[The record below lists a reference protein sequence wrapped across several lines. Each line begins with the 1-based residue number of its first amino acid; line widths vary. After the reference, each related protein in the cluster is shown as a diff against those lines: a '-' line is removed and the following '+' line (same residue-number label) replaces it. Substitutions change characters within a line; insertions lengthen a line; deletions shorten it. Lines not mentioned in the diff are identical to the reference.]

1 MNHRGPRYVLLARGA
16 IGAARAARAGEVR
29 VPDSGRMRVVLNVHG
44 GQQALA
50 DVLDGL
56 VDRNARAVRTGAA
69 VPFTADVLEERGI
82 DPGSAAW
89 RDAVI
94 ATKDDYLSG
103 RSAAAWLAGTLRARG
118 DDVRLGF
125 DRGAPGVYDTSSETP
140 RLIRSFSG
148 PKVDLP
154 PTEGRTDER
163 LLVAID
169 DDQAQPVCEINTAI
183 ALHNARRI
191 KAKGLPP
198 LYKSGVRYKTEGS
211 PELWWDAEEILA
223 HGHDDCEGLAA
234 YRAGEL
240 INQGYDAR
248 VYTRLVQR
256 PSKEMGGSGKK
267 GGRLFHAITR
277 VYTGPDGE
285 PLRTRYGTP
294 VYDDPSARLGM
305 PTPDWYL
312 KFAREMRAQG
322 KDL

>member
-1 MNHRGPRYVLLARGA
+1 MNPQWPGFVLLAQNA
-16 IGAARAARAGEVR
+16 VSAVRAARSGQVR
-29 VPDSGRMRVVLNVHG
+29 VPDTGRMRVVLNVHG

-56 VDRNARAVRTGAA
+56 IDRNARAVRTGAA
-69 VPFTADVLEERGI
+69 PPFTREVLNDRGI
-82 DPGSAAW
+82 DPKAQAW
-89 RDAVI
+89 RDAVV
-94 ATKDDYLSG
+94 AGKDAYLSG
-103 RSAAAWLAGTLRARG
+103 RTAAAWYAGTLRANG
-118 DDVRLGF
+118 EDVRLGF
-125 DRGAPGVYDTSSETP
+125 DRGAPAVYDTSGASPVLIQSFAGP
-140 RLIRSFSG
+140 R
-148 PKVDLP
+148 VNLP
-154 PTEGRTDER
+154 ATEGRTDER
-163 LLVAID
+163 MLIAID

-191 KAKGLPP
+191 KQKNLPP

-248 VYTRLVQR
+248 VYTRLVQK
-256 PSKEMGGSGKK
+256 PSTEMGGSGKK

-277 VYTGPDGE
+277 VYSGPDGE
-285 PLRTRYGTP
+285 PLRTKYGTP

-322 KDL
+322 RDL